1 MKGILKKIGLFSLG
15 VLAAIGFTACKSKNN
30 TKPTDTKPTETNPT
44 SEDKKESFTVSGQTM
59 EGVTVKVYTVVNAER
74 TEITDFTKAIAKGTK
89 LYFQI
94 TNSSDKIVKVAL
106 KLGGTD
112 YKSVVVNAGENGE
125 ITGAELTNNIVYSVI
140 ETTAVE
146 TASLSVTVDH
156 SHDTTTE
163 INSVHVY
170 DPTDPDHTEKASG
183 SDIEIGSQLKVYVW
197 NVATNVHLK
206 ITNGTTIV
214 ADKDYPKLREDQI
227 GPGNYGHNEYFTFT
241 VTGDVKVEVT
251 YIEEITTKY
260 TVTVDNSF
268 NDLTVNLSYV
278 ISDSTGTN
286 VYPIVSGNEVPAN
299 VPLYVQLINDSSA
312 TAYVAYAEINNNV
325 VNGGMVDVGPDMFG
339 GLSTP
344 IIVEGNVTIKTEELS
359 AISVTFTKMTG
370 VNVLIQD
377 LSGFDPVILD
387 SGDSTFKYCP
397 VSVEIE
403 NTLTVPVILTLT
415 YMGQTMGMTIPA
427 GEKFSEE
434 LIAESS
440 ASFVI
445 EEYVEYDCE
454 IDLGDYALI
463 PYIMYM
469 TQDSTDPVYLEN
481 GDKVAKATPVMI
493 MIINQE
499 ETKILILTIKNGDTV
514 VYNGVLPQ
522 YYMLDDEYITIT
534 GKLVVTVAEAILPD
548 DSVDVYL
555 DNDIAD
561 ATVKLEFE
569 NEDGET
575 VTVNTFSATIPADV
589 EVTITIT
596 NNSAVDI
603 MVTITCNG
611 FDNVMTIVS
620 GDNDDCTITSSNDI
634 TIKIEE
640 NNEDEDNCFIY
651 VENEYEELELEI
663 SYLDLEAETHVITDF
678 DVPYPAGI
686 FVSVE
691 IDNNYENKLFKV
703 YAVMNGT
710 IIRTVNIEEEG
721 MGNLTTFELTGNVTI
736 VVEEISE
743 IVETATIRI
752 YDDRESEEAL
762 KNIVKLYDA
771 DNKEYNDGDEVPVG
785 TVLYLEIRNYA
796 SDVTLTFS
804 NDLEEDEDIPS
815 SFQKLDSPNYHGPYS
830 FEVAGQI
837 YIDLEEESDDTDEY
851 SITVNNEYANTNPA
865 LGFRVYATYEDEN
878 AEQVQITTFPTTL
891 PEDTEVTIFVVNNDE
906 DYKYIVTLVI
916 DGVVHDTKVINKED
930 SDDFT
935 ITLEANV
942 TVNVERIVNTDGYT
956 ITVDNDFASS
966 NPNEGLSIYVTYE
979 EDGSEYEVTNYN
991 NKYPA
996 GSAITIYVDNFYD
1009 TYLFKVSAIIGD
1021 EEIDY
1026 VNVEELGYG
1035 YIEMYLTGDVTI
1047 LVEKTGEVEEDYD
1060 YDVYIDA
1067 LENVNVT
1074 IRVDEEDL
1082 KDEEGMIYNGDT
1094 VYKNT
1099 AVNISITNNR
1109 SKPVYVTIY
1118 VADFTEASKVLVS
1131 GTSLNLNGFEVY
1143 GDLEIY
1149 VSELSDVQ
1157 ISYASDITDVTIVA
1171 YNLEK
1176 GINETGVITP
1186 SDSVAGGTPI
1196 GFVVTNNTEND
1207 IYVYAY
1213 NGSFIYELEHEHFCD
1228 IVPAKSTYTYDGTG
1242 ILAYWD
1248 FALYVADTP
1257 STISYDLGDYENVS
1271 FELSYTLLSGSKT
1284 SITSGD
1290 SVPFNAPID
1299 GIIKNNESVDIVIE
1313 VYFDDPE
1320 YENDPWVSFTL
1331 VAGSNAYLSEKLNCP
1346 FSAEWNT
1353 TFRVVAA

>member
-15 VLAAIGFTACKSKNN
+15 ILAAIGFTACKSKSD
-30 TKPTDTKPTETNPT
+30 TKPTDTKPTETNT

-74 TEITDFTKAIAKGTK
+74 TEITDFTQAIAKGTK

-94 TNSSDKIVKVAL
+94 TNSSDKIVKLAL

-112 YKSVVVNAGENGE
+112 YKSVVVNAGETGE
-125 ITGAELTNNIVYSVI
+125 ITGAELTNNIVYSVT

-146 TASLSVTVDH
+146 TASLTVTVDH

-170 DPTDPDHTEKASG
+170 DPTDPDRTEKASG
-183 SDIEIGSQLKVYVW
+183 SDIEIGSELKVFVW

-206 ITNGTTIV
+206 ITNGTETV

-251 YIEEITTKY
+251 YVEEITTKY

-268 NDLTVNLSYV
+268 TDLTVNLSYV
-278 ISDSTGTN
+278 ISDSEGIK

-299 VPLYVQLINDSSA
+299 VPLSVQLINDSST

-325 VNGGMVDVGPDMFG
+325 VNGGMVEVGPDMFG
-339 GLSTP
+339 GISAPT
-344 IIVEGNVTIKTEELS
+344 IVNGNVTIKTEELS

-377 LSGFDPVILD
+377 LSGFEPVILD
-387 SGDSTFKYCP
+387 SGDTTFKYCP

-415 YMGQTMGMTIPA
+415 YMEQTIGMTIPA

-434 LIAESS
+434 LIAEGS

-454 IDLGDYALI
+454 IDLGGYDLE

-469 TQDSTDPVYLEN
+469 TQESSQPIMLEN
-481 GDKVAKATPVMI
+481 GDKVAKSTPVMI
-493 MIINQE
+493 MIENKE
-499 ETKILILTIKNGDTV
+499 ETKILMLTIKNGDTT

-522 YYMLDDEYITIT
+522 FYMLEDEYITIT
-534 GKLVVTVAEAILPD
+534 GKLVVKVFEAVMPD
-548 DSVDVYL
+548 DNVDVYL

-603 MVTITCNG
+603 MVTITCDGN
-611 FDNVMTIVS
+611 DNVMTILS
-620 GDNDDCTITSSNDI
+620 GDNDDCTITASADI

-640 NNEDEDNCFIY
+640 NSE
-651 VENEYEELELEI
+651 
-663 SYLDLEAETHVITDF
+663 
-678 DVPYPAGI
+678 
-686 FVSVE
+686 E
-691 IDNNYENKLFKV
+691 ID
-703 YAVMNGT
+703 
-710 IIRTVNIEEEG
+710 
-721 MGNLTTFELTGNVTI
+721 
-736 VVEEISE
+736 
-743 IVETATIRI
+743 
-752 YDDRESEEAL
+752 
-762 KNIVKLYDA
+762 
-771 DNKEYNDGDEVPVG
+771 EY
-785 TVLYLEIRNYA
+785 T
-796 SDVTLTFS
+796 
-804 NDLEEDEDIPS
+804 
-815 SFQKLDSPNYHGPYS
+815 
-830 FEVAGQI
+830 
-837 YIDLEEESDDTDEY
+837 
-851 SITVNNEYANTNPA
+851 ITVNNEYANNNPA

-891 PEDTEVTIFVVNNDE
+891 PEDTEVTIFFVNNDE
-906 DYKYIVTLVI
+906 DYKYVVTLTI
-916 DGVVHDTKVINKED
+916 NGVVYETKVINKDD
-930 SDDFT
+930 SDDYT

-942 TVNVERIVNTDGYT
+942 IVNVEKIVNTDGYT

-966 NPNEGLSIYVTYE
+966 NPNEGLVIYVTYE
-979 EDGSEYEVTNYN
+979 EDGSIYEVNNYN
-991 NKYPA
+991 EKYPV
-996 GSAITIYVDNFYD
+996 GSALTIYADNYYD
-1009 TYLFKVSAIIGD
+1009 TFLFKVSAIIGG
-1021 EEIDY
+1021 EVVDY
-1026 VNVEELGYG
+1026 VNVDNLGFS
-1035 YIEMYLTGDVTI
+1035 YIELDLIGDLTIT
-1047 LVEKTGEVEEDYD
+1047 VEKTGEVEEDYD
-1060 YDVYIDA
+1060 CDVYIDT
-1067 LENVNVT
+1067 LSS
-1074 IRVDEEDL
+1074 VDVIIKTVD
-1082 KDEEGMIYNGDT
+1082 DGTSIFSGDT
-1094 VYKNT
+1094 IEENT
-1099 AVNISITNNR
+1099 DVNIEITNNS
-1109 SKPVYVTIY
+1109 SKPVNVTIY
-1118 VADFTEASKVLVS
+1118 VADFTEAEKIVMA
-1131 GTSLNLNGFEVY
+1131 GDTYTLNGLEIY

-1171 YNLEK
+1171 YDLDK
-1176 GINETGVITP
+1176 GINEAGVITP

-1196 GFVVTNNTEND
+1196 GFVVTNNTEKD
-1207 IYVYAY
+1207 IYVYVY
-1213 NGSFIYELEHEHFCD
+1213 NGSFIYEFEHEHFCD
-1228 IVPAKSTYTYDGTG
+1228 IVPAGSTYTYNGTD

-1257 STISYDLGDYENVS
+1257 STITYDLGDYENVS

-1284 SITSGD
+1284 NITSGD
-1290 SVPFNAPID
+1290 SVPYNAPID
-1299 GIIKNNESVDIVIE
+1299 GKIKNNESIDLVIE
-1313 VYFDDPE
+1313 IYFE
-1320 YENDPWVSFTL
+1320 GATEPWVSFTL
-1331 VAGSNAYLSEKLNCP
+1331 VAGSNAYLSEKVNCP